1 MENLTQFPHGHITL
15 TVHDT
20 PEVPT
25 NLLSIN
31 ESNLSNL
38 TQHTPYESEKNSCQL
53 SHFNKF

>member
-31 ESNLSNL
+31 ESSNL
-38 TQHTPYESEKNSCQL
+38 TQHTPYKSEKNSCQL